1 MSHAESFSRSEVE
14 SSGEDLHKSF
24 VDYLV
29 GVGEEPKWRDE
40 EQLDSVLDELMDSRG
55 ARDKLREELAEF
67 TSSPEGSAY
76 VEDSVAKYI
85 GGERD
90 SLSLRQ
96 DVLRYLVIDIID
108 KKWADFLA
116 QKRPD
121 IYRPDEQAVKNG
133 IKQDVVNLLR
143 DPEKPGLDRR
153 IFDALPEGSI
163 DFAHLD
169 IEEVTPVIENFVRVV
184 AEKMGLE
191 SVPEVNVT
199 VSNDVRHKVYCHN
212 EGSASTVDNAIKVDI
227 NSHTS
232 LSEVA
237 NTVTH
242 ELWHRRQAMDKDYEG
257 DELAQQLYINNIY
270 YIGSKNDYAAY
281 RSQLVEQQ
289 ARYVGNQMG
298 AFFRMDYLDRHPEK
312 VAEMAEMY
320 AKIENGEYD
329 PAKVEDGLDA
339 AYYRDARNMLARL
352 QKQE

>member
-1 MSHAESFSRSEVE
+1 MKHAESFSRSEVE

-29 GVGEEPKWRDE
+29 GVGEEPKWQDE
-40 EQLDSVLDELMDSRG
+40 EQLGSVLDELMDSRG

-133 IKQDVVNLLR
+133 VKLDVVNLLR

-169 IEEVTPVIENFVRVV
+169 IEEVT
-184 AEKMGLE
+184 
-191 SVPEVNVT
+191 
-199 VSNDVRHKVYCHN
+199 
-212 EGSASTVDNAIKVDI
+212 
-227 NSHTS
+227 
-232 LSEVA
+232 
-237 NTVTH
+237 H
-242 ELWHRRQAMDKDYEG
+242 ELWHRRQAMDKDYDG

-320 AKIENGEYD
+320 AKIEKGEYD